1 MWKDVVIGQGEMG
14 NSAIL
19 VQSFRKGSFAISQN
33 SNAYWIT
40 DVFMGL
46 GITVFKDTSEG
57 QEIKER
63 LEAKESGEHVKKW
76 LKSLLLKHV
85 EPDVLFE
92 RIDAEVALAEQRAE
106 QRGRKQK
113 LAEILA
119 ALRE

>member
-33 SNAYWIT
+33 SSSYWVT

-46 GITVFKDTSEG
+46 GITVFKDTDEG
-57 QEIKER
+57 MELKER
-63 LEAKESGEHVKKW
+63 LEAHESVEHVKKW
-76 LKSLLLKHV
+76 LASLLLSRVKLQ
-85 EPDVLFE
+85 VLQA
-92 RIDAEVALAEQRAE
+92 RIDAAINLAE

-113 LAEILA
+113 AAEILA
-119 ALRE
+119 ALSE

>member
-57 QEIKER
+57 QELKER
-63 LEAKESGEHVKKW
+63 LEAQESVEHVKKW
-76 LKSLLLKHV
+76 LLGLLLSRVK
-85 EPDVLFE
+85 PDALLE
-92 RIDAEVALAEQRAE
+92 RIDAAINLAE

-113 LAEILA
+113 AAEILA
-119 ALRE
+119 ALKE

>member
-57 QEIKER
+57 QELKER
-63 LEAKESGEHVKKW
+63 LEAQESVEHVKKW
-76 LKSLLLKHV
+76 LLSLLLKHV
-85 EPDVLFE
+85 EPDALFG
-92 RIDAEVALAEQRAE
+92 RIDSAVALAE

-119 ALRE
+119 ALSE